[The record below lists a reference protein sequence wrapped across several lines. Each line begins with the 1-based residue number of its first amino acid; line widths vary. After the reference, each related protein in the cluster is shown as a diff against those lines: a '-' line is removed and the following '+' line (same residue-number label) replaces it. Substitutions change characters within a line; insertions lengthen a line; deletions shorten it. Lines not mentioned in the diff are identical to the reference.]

1 MAYRN
6 AFLWF
11 FLALFV
17 IGAGIYP
24 MRSFLGHVDTAALQS
39 FPAFAHALL
48 FTYLLSFR
56 AKSHSGVLA
65 AALAVL
71 VIVSAF
77 EILQQDSVHIA
88 FNHWLPSAVKNYAA
102 HGTFDAQDLLAGAL
116 GCLIAGLMSLRL
128 LTK

>member
-1 MAYRN
+1 VAYRN

-39 FPAFAHALL
+39 FPA
-48 FTYLLSFR
+48 
-56 AKSHSGVLA
+56 
-65 AALAVL
+65 
-71 VIVSAF
+71 
-77 EILQQDSVHIA
+77 QDSVHIA